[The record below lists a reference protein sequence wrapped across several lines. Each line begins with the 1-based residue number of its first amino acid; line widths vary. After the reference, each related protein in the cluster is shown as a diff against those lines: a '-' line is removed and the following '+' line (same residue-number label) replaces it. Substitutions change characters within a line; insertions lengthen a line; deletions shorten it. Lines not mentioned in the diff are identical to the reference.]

1 MKRIK
6 IDEDFYINANSLEH
20 KTKNRKESSGNR
32 IGKRFYT
39 ALDMAIIKMDQ
50 AKRNAKIKRGEAKR
64 FGNEYI
70 CVCGCGTEGCFI
82 HSGYESVSK
91 EKMNEFEKENYRL
104 RNNIVKPKKESEASK
119 AWRKL
124 MEKYNKEKIESLGF
138 DYKTSFRTS
147 KKDEKNT
154 SNQ

>member
-1 MKRIK
+1 MKRINLG
-6 IDEDFYINANSLEH
+6 EGYYANPNSLDW
-20 KTKNRKESSGNR
+20 KAKRRNESSGNFN
-32 IGKRFYT
+32 GKRFYT
-39 ALDMAIIKMDQ
+39 ALDMAIIKKDM
-50 AKRNAKIKRGEAKR
+50 ASRNARIKRGEAKR

-70 CVCGCGTEGCFI
+70 CVCGCGNEGCFI

-119 AWRKL
+119 AWRRL

-138 DYKTSFRTS
+138 DYKTSFRTP